1 MLLQLFHL
9 LLAAA
14 VAYYLTGKLKWKKV
28 AEIKVRGIDGVWT
41 VLASLGFGA
50 GAVWVLG
57 WGAGFFGVQSGLNW
71 LVGGLASHTL
81 CSFVHE
87 FTKPKPG
94 EFTKPA

>member
-9 LLAAA
+9 ALASA
-14 VAYYLTGKLKWKKV
+14 VAFYLTGKLKWKQV
-28 AEIKVRGIDGVWT
+28 ASVKVRGIDGITTSFV
-41 VLASLGFGA
+41 SLGLGT

-57 WGAGFFGVQSGLNW
+57 WAAGFFGVSSGLNW
-71 LVGGLASHTL
+71 LVGGLAAYAV